1 MKQMNANRKIIL
13 FCVVAIVAI
22 GVLLFY
28 KKDPPEGGNESG
40 KPAAGQESPEADE
53 KGAILSAPSGAAV
66 SGQAIGADDIPEGEK
81 KNGEKE
87 SDQPEDTK
95 VPADGRD
102 VPAAQKDSP
111 GDGKDEK
118 GDDLSKASTSG
129 KRVQKG
135 KASAGGDKA
144 DAERKKTSAKGSK
157 TSVEREREPEQEEKA
172 SSGGGADP
180 QTASDEKLP
189 LTVSG
194 TPSPEQGTECSMK
207 ITCAELLSHL
217 GELKESVK
225 KVIPKDGVFLEG
237 NFAFTEGETVFN
249 VLKKACGEKK
259 ILLDYVF
266 TPIYSSYYI
275 KGIGNLYEF
284 DCGDGSGWMYQVNG
298 SEPGYGCSQ
307 YKLKNGDEVVFYY
320 TCGE

>member
-13 FCVVAIVAI
+13 FCVVAIAAI

-28 KKDPPEGGNESG
+28 KKDPSEGGNESG

-53 KGAILSAPSGAAV
+53 KGAILSAPSGSAV
-66 SGQAIGADDIPEGEK
+66 SGQAIGADGVSEGEK
-81 KNGEKE
+81 KNGEKG

-95 VPADGRD
+95 APADGRD
-102 VPAAQKDSP
+102 VPAAQTGSP
-111 GDGKDEK
+111 GGGTDEK

-129 KRVQKG
+129 KRAQKN

-157 TSVEREREPEQEEKA
+157 ASVEKGRKPEQEGKA

-180 QTASDEKLP
+180 QTASDEKPP
-189 LTVSG
+189 LTVSE
-194 TPSPEQGTECSMK
+194 TPSPEQKTECSIK

-237 NFAFTEGETVFN
+237 SFAFTEGETVFD
-249 VLKKACGEKK
+249 VLKRACGERG

-284 DCGDGSGWMYQVNG
+284 DCGDGSGWLYQVNG

-307 YKLKNGDEVVFYY
+307 YKLKSGDKVVFYY
-320 TCGE
+320 SRGE